1 MLSNSN
7 YYLLLLHLTW
17 MHRKLPST
25 GASLATSRL
34 LKKGKEGMQA
44 KLGITGLTGPGEP
57 WFHNSVGLGSSASM
71 GEDGPGRLNVRNSYS
86 DVDGAEVPEEDEED
100 VRKFLPSVFSE
111 LREAED
117 DQQDEDPLEDEFDDN
132 DDASYKARK
141 AKFGWDINNYKDPSE
156 LDSSASAAEIVQA
169 WAFRLKGTLVCIE
182 HDLLAVIVF
191 AVIFSSLQL
200 GLWVMLMLVVRRF
213 AGCKI

>member
-1 MLSNSN
+1 M
-7 YYLLLLHLTW
+7 
-17 MHRKLPST
+17 PST

-57 WFHNSVGLGSSASM
+57 WFNNSVGLGSNAGTGPA
-71 GEDGPGRLNVRNSYS
+71 GEDGPGRLNVRGSYS
-86 DVDGAEVPEEDEED
+86 DADGELPLDEEED
-100 VRKFLPSVFSE
+100 VRKYLPSVFSE

-117 DQQDEDPLEDEFDDN
+117 GAEEEDPLDDEYGSD

-156 LDSSASAAEIVQA
+156 LDASASAAEIVQA
-169 WAFRLKGTLVCIE
+169 WAFRLKGLYK
-182 HDLLAVIVF
+182 LYFGVF
-191 AVIFSSLQL
+191 FV
-200 GLWVMLMLVVRRF
+200 
-213 AGCKI
+213 